1 MILEYDG
8 VDNLSSSTM
17 TISGEV
23 SNLLKGLESTNISP
37 KDIIGMPI
45 TNQDGKVIG
54 KITNITDEY
63 WFGDVDSKE
72 WFRNMGIPANI
83 II

>member
-1 MILEYDG
+1 
-8 VDNLSSSTM
+8 M

-23 SNLLKGLESTNISP
+23 SNLLKGLENANISP

-54 KITNITDEY
+54 KITNITDEC
-63 WFGDVDSKE
+63 WFGDVDSQE
-72 WFRNMGIPANI
+72 WFRNMGIPANLML
-83 II
+83 